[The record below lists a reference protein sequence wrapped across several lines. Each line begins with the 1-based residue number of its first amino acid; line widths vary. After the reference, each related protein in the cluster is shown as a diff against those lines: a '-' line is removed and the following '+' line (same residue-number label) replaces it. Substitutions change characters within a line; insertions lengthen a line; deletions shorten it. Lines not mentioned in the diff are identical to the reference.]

1 MKGRL
6 ISEGLPISIYKNHKV
21 KLTYLLYLFKN
32 QQTYQQTR
40 IVIDSTKTNIVHKII
55 DHITIL

>member
-6 ISEGLPISIYKNHKV
+6 ISEDLPISINKHHKV

-40 IVIDSTKTNIVHKII
+40 IVIDSTKTLYIK
-55 DHITIL
+55 